1 MMCDLK
7 EKWIHIPTT
16 QPTPEDTPIAAILL
30 SHMYR
35 LLLGF
40 MATTAFLS
48 MWILLAAILLSH
60 MYRLLLATT
69 AFLSMWILLAAILP
83 SHMYRLLLGFMA
95 TTAFLS
101 MWILLAAI
109 LLSHMYRLLL
119 ATTAFLSMWI
129 LLAAILPSHMYRLLL
144 GFMATTAFL
153 SMWISNTATAAMMLA
168 IAHAVLSELKD
179 ESKIAHSRGGMSKEP
194 PQSPVQIV
202 YAKRYNGSGEVR
214 EDVSVLLGKEADKEE
229 DSRDNSS
236 AQREERQ
243 TGSDGSD
250 EDMANRRGQ
259 VLLKE
264 KSSEAPGPDKSLQR
278 LSKVLVLGVAY
289 AANIGGTATLT
300 GTGPNIVLSG
310 LSVR

>member
-1 MMCDLK
+1 MTSK
-7 EKWIHIPTT
+7 RNGHTY
-16 QPTPEDTPIAAILL
+16 LL
-30 SHMYR
+30 R
-35 LLLGF
+35 NP
-40 MATTAFLS
+40 
-48 MWILLAAILLSH
+48 
-60 MYRLLLATT
+60 RQK
-69 AFLSMWILLAAILP
+69 
-83 SHMYRLLLGFMA
+83 
-95 TTAFLS
+95 
-101 MWILLAAI
+101 
-109 LLSHMYRLLL
+109 
-119 ATTAFLSMWI
+119 I

-179 ESKIAHSRGGMSKEP
+179 ESNIVHSRGGMSKEP

-202 YAKRYNGSGEVR
+202 YAKRYNDSGEVR

-229 DSRDNSS
+229 DSRGDNSS

-264 KSSEAPGPDKSLQR
+264 RSSEAPGPDKSLQR

>member
-1 MMCDLK
+1 MGGGGGEQEYIHTLLPQLTFQYCALLSLKLLMMCDLE

-16 QPTPEDTPIAAILL
+16 QPTPEDTPIV
-30 SHMYR
+30 
-35 LLLGF
+35 
-40 MATTAFLS
+40 
-48 MWILLAAILLSH
+48 
-60 MYRLLLATT
+60 
-69 AFLSMWILLAAILP
+69 AILP

-109 LLSHMYRLLL
+109 LL
-119 ATTAFLSMWI
+119 
-129 LLAAILPSHMYRLLL
+129 SHMYRLLL

-179 ESKIAHSRGGMSKEP
+179 ESKIAHSRGGMSNEP